1 MTTAN
6 YTHSG
11 SLRKAIKATLAMI
24 KLAGKIED
32 VALVLEMER
41 NGWSTEAIEVAMIRI
56 MDNVLH
62 GLWVDEMGRVPVAIV
77 DAVGLTGEDSWASAP
92 GDRPG
97 AIFQISKILSRSH
110 WTQNVTRLYFHHAE
124 RKGRT
129 AKRKARG

>member
-6 YTHSG
+6 YTDSV

-41 NGWSTEAIEVAMIRI
+41 NGWNTEAIEVAMMRI

-62 GLWVDEMGRVPVAIV
+62 GLWVDERGRVPVAIV
-77 DAVGLTGEDSWASAP
+77 DAVGLTGEDSWAYCWNA
-92 GDRPG
+92 
-97 AIFQISKILSRSH
+97 
-110 WTQNVTRLYFHHAE
+110 
-124 RKGRT
+124 
-129 AKRKARG
+129 